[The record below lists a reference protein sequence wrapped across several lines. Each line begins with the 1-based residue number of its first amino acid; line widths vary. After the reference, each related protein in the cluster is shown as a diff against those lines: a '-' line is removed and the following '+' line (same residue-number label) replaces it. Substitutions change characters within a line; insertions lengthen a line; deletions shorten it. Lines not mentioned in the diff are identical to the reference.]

1 MSVDTDAAVLATA
14 HLGVREAARQIEVDP
29 STVTRARRRLGI
41 TAEAPRTTVKRP
53 APAVPVQPS
62 TTPRKRATSRR
73 LDRRVVLGAIVITG
87 IAAATLSAISTA
99 WVAGRAFH
107 GGERWAAPA
116 AIEGAALALFL
127 AEGAGWTVPKL
138 GRAWAWALLVIAVAC
153 NGAHATH
160 QRPVLLV
167 AAVLAPL
174 PVSLK
179 VLADTWRQGAGR

>member
-1 MSVDTDAAVLATA
+1 MSLDTDAAVLRTA
-14 HLGVREAARQIEVDP
+14 HLGVREAAREIEVDP
-29 STVTRARRRLGI
+29 STVTRARRRLGL
-41 TAEAPRTTVKRP
+41 TAKAPRTTVKRP
-53 APAVPVQPS
+53 APAPVQSS
-62 TTPRKRATSRR
+62 TTRKRATSRR
-73 LDRRVVLGAIVITG
+73 LDRRVVLGAIVITA

-107 GGERWAAPA
+107 GTERWAAPA
-116 AIEGAALALFL
+116 AIEGAALDLFL
-127 AEGAGWTVPKL
+127 AEGAGWPVPKL
-138 GRAWAWALLVIAVAC
+138 GRAWAWALLAIAVAC